1 MTEFE
6 TTIKKKGTS
15 FQTILCVNYDDNRLL
30 PLTEDTPICLLPIV
44 NKKLFG
50 YQIEFLKQSG
60 ATGLTS
66 SPLSM

>member
-6 TTIKKKGTS
+6 AASKKKGS
-15 FQTILCVNYDDNRLL
+15 SLQIILCVTYDDSNRLT

-50 YQIEFLKQSG
+50 YQLEMLKQSG
-60 ATGLTS
+60 ATG
-66 SPLSM
+66 MI